1 MNPED
6 DLIRQARTLPRSVP
20 PERDLWPEIAACLEE
35 TGSAP
40 SPAGT
45 PVPLRADRPPS
56 STARRWQPL
65 AWAATLVLAVSVGF
79 WLGRSPD
86 PSAADLAGR
95 GMTAAPTATPVVA
108 VRQSPRADLQQTRAA
123 LARDIE
129 RRLDGLNPPTRAVVL
144 DNLAVINQA
153 LDEIDA
159 ALAATTDSDLDARL
173 LMAMYAD
180 QLVLMNTMNNT
191 LYPSTAEIAL

>member
-6 DLIRQARTLPRSVP
+6 DLINELRTLPRSVP
-20 PERDLWPEIAACLEE
+20 PERDLWPEIAARLEE

-40 SPAGT
+40 SPAGISI
-45 PVPLRADRPPS
+45 PIRAGKHAFR
-56 STARRWQPL
+56 TVWNWQPL

-79 WLGRSPD
+79 WLGRSPV
-86 PSAADLAGR
+86 PSADGVAEQRTG
-95 GMTAAPTATPVVA
+95 APSATPMHAVA
-108 VRQSPRADLQQTRAA
+108 LTARADLQQTRAA
-123 LARDIE
+123 LAKDIE
-129 RRLDGLNPPTRAVVL
+129 RRVDGLNPSTRAVVL

-153 LDEIDA
+153 LDDIDA
-159 ALAATTDSDLDARL
+159 ALAATADSGLDARL

-180 QLVLMNTMNNT
+180 QLVLMNTMNNA

>member
-20 PERDLWPEIAACLEE
+20 PERDLWPDIAARLEE

-45 PVPLRADRPPS
+45 AVPVQAGRHPS
-56 STARRWQPL
+56 PTARRWQPL
-65 AWAATLVLAVSVGF
+65 AWAATLVLAVSAGF

-86 PSAADLAGR
+86 PSAADLAGQAV
-95 GMTAAPTATPVVA
+95 TAAPAATPVVA
-108 VRQSPRADLQQTRAA
+108 VGPSPRADLQQTRAA
-123 LARDIE
+123 LARDIDQ
-129 RRLDGLNPPTRAVVL
+129 RLDGLNPPTRAVVL

-159 ALAATTDSDLDARL
+159 ALAATADSGLDARL

-180 QLVLMNTMNNT
+180 QLVLMNTMNNA